1 MKSKKQ
7 IIIQLLGLLIFISS
21 PFLLNASHIIGGKI
35 TYRFLGSNKYEIKLT
50 VYRDC
55 ADLVD
60 FDNPAPIT
68 IFDNSTNAIISNNQL
83 GLYHRDTI
91 HPNNPDPCF
100 IPPAGICVEEGY
112 YLDTVLLPA
121 NTSGYTAT
129 YQRCCHNSSILNIIT
144 PSFNG
149 TTITT
154 NIPPQINNS
163 AVFLNFPPIYI
174 CVNDTFNYS
183 FACTDIDGD
192 SLVYQMCTPLSG
204 ITTFSGQPNPA
215 YPPPYIPIT
224 WSNSFSATNPV
235 VTSNG
240 VNFNSN
246 TGAISFVPTIQG
258 QYAVGI
264 CALEYRNGIL
274 INTNRLEVQFNVVP
288 CYLVS
293 SIPTATNLCV
303 GLGIQFQ
310 NGSTNATS
318 YHWDF
323 GVTSITSDTSNLS
336 SPSYTYPAFGTYSV
350 SLVAINSSYGSCKDT
365 TIKVINVNP
374 LLAPS
379 IPSNYLECYK
389 NNNVSL
395 NVGGVYDNSATFNWN
410 FGNNAIPNTSTI
422 NNPVAHFD
430 TITQNISVIVSQ
442 FGCSDTLHSTVD
454 FINPIPAI
462 PTTTLNCNG
471 SNLTFHN
478 QSSNAT
484 HVFWDFGVPTLTT
497 DTSSQNNPN
506 YIYPMHGIFTITL
519 IAYNGTC
526 SDTVTTQI
534 SVSDTLSLN
543 PINNVETQCLK
554 NNSFNFFANGNYSP
568 TANFY
573 WQFYGSSNTTTL
585 TVENPTNV
593 TYTLTGNHIVNLMVS
608 ENGCST
614 FRQQV
619 IKILPSPKASF
630 TTSDTVGCQPLQ
642 INFINQSI
650 STIPYIVS
658 WEIENNFFNIND
670 TNYIFN
676 NSGLYSV
683 AIIISDTNNCSD
695 TLDKINYINVYP
707 KPKAIAMVNPKTQS
721 ILNPD
726 IDFIDNTI
734 NTHTTN
740 FNFGDNTTSN
750 QKVNNHSYTETGNY
764 NYQLIVVN
772 NFGCSDTTN
781 GVVIIEPFNALFI
794 PNSFTPNN
802 DDLNDTFKPV
812 IPYYKTAFMQI
823 FNRWGALL
831 YSTEDIQNGWNGTYK
846 NARLPNDVYIY
857 KISVEFLDGKTENKN
872 GTVTLIR

>member
-1 MKSKKQ
+1 MRLNKQ
-7 IIIQLLGLLIFISS
+7 IIIQILGLLIFISS
-21 PFLLNASHIIGGKI
+21 PFLLKASHIVGGKI

-55 ADLVD
+55 ADIVD

-68 IFDNSTNAIISNNQL
+68 IFDNTTNAIISNHQL

-121 NTSGYTAT
+121 NVSGYTAT

-163 AVFLNFPPIYI
+163 AIFLNFPPIYV

-183 FACTDIDGD
+183 FASTDIDGD

-204 ITTFSGQPNPA
+204 ITTFSGQPNPS
-215 YPPPYIPIT
+215 YPPPYAPIT
-224 WSNSFSATNPV
+224 WSNSFSATNPIT
-235 VTSNG
+235 TSSG

-246 TGAISFVPTIQG
+246 TGAISFIPTIQG

-274 INTNRLEVQFNVVP
+274 LNTNRLEVQFNVVP

-303 GLGIQFQ
+303 GLNIHFQ

-323 GVTSITSDTSNLS
+323 GETSILSDTSNIS
-336 SPSYTYPAFGTYSV
+336 TPNYSYSTFGTYTV
-350 SLVAINSSYGSCKDT
+350 SLVAINTSYGSCKDT
-365 TIKVINVNP
+365 TIKVIHVNP
-374 LLAPS
+374 LLAPT
-379 IPSNYLECYK
+379 IQPNYLECYK
-389 NNNVSL
+389 NNNVNL
-395 NVGGVYDNSATFNWN
+395 NVNGFYDNSATFNWSL
-410 FGNNAIPNTSTI
+410 GNNATPVNPTTS
-422 NNPVAHFD
+422 NPIIHFD

-442 FGCSDTLHSTVD
+442 FGCSDTLNSVVD

-462 PTTTLNCNG
+462 PTSTLNCNG
-471 SNLTFHN
+471 ANLTFHN
-478 QSSNAT
+478 QSTNAT
-484 HVFWDFGVPTLTT
+484 NVFWDFGVTTLTT

-506 YIYPMHGIFTITL
+506 YIYPMYGIYTITL

-534 SVSDTLSLN
+534 SVNDTLTLN
-543 PINNVETQCLK
+543 PINVVETQCIK
-554 NNSFNFFANGNYSP
+554 NNSFNFFANGSYS
-568 TANFY
+568 TSASFY
-573 WQFYGSSNTTTL
+573 WLFYGSSNTTTL
-585 TVENPTNV
+585 TIENPTNV
-593 TYTLTGNHIVNLMVS
+593 TYTLTGNHLINLMVS
-608 ENGCST
+608 ENGCSA

-619 IKILPSPKASF
+619 IKILPSPSANF
-630 TTSDTVGCQPLQ
+630 VASDTAGCQPLK
-642 INFINQSI
+642 ISFTNQST
-650 STIPYIVS
+650 SNIPYVVS
-658 WEIENNFFNIND
+658 WKIENNLFNKND

-676 NSGLYSV
+676 NSGLYSIYQIV
-683 AIIISDTNNCSD
+683 NDTNNCTD
-695 TLDKINYINVYP
+695 TLKKLNYINVFP
-707 KPKAIAMVNPKTQS
+707 KPKALAIVSPKIES
-721 ILNPD
+721 ILTPN
-726 IDFIDNTI
+726 IDFIDSTLNS
-734 NTHTTN
+734 HTTY
-740 FNFGDNTTSN
+740 FNYGDNTTST
-750 QKVNNHSYTETGNY
+750 QKTNSHIYSEIGNY
-764 NYQLIVVN
+764 DYQLIVVN
-772 NFGCSDTTN
+772 NFGCTDTVN
-781 GVVIIEPFNALFI
+781 GIVIIEPYNALFI

-802 DDLNDTFKPV
+802 DDLNDTFKPI
-812 IPYYKTAFMQI
+812 IPYCKTASMQI
-823 FNRWGALL
+823 YDRWGALV
-831 YSTEDIQNGWNGTYK
+831 YKTNDIQNGWDGTYK
-846 NARLPNDVYIY
+846 NAHLPNDVYVY
-857 KISVEFLDGKTENKN
+857 KITVEYLDNTIKNKN

>member
-1 MKSKKQ
+1 MKPNNQ
-7 IIIQLLGLLIFISS
+7 IIIKLLGLLIFISS
-21 PFLLNASHIIGGKI
+21 PFLLKASHIVGGKI
-35 TYRFLGSNKYEIKLT
+35 TYRFLGSNQYEIKLT

-55 ADLVD
+55 ADIVD

-68 IFDNSTNAIISNNQL
+68 IFDNTTNAIISNNQL

-112 YLDTVLLPA
+112 YLDTVFLPT
-121 NTSGYTAT
+121 NSNGYTAT

-163 AVFLNFPPIYI
+163 AIFLNFPPIYV

-183 FACTDIDGD
+183 FASTDIDGD

-215 YPPPYIPIT
+215 YPPPYSPIN
-224 WSNSFSATNPV
+224 WSSGFSATNPIT
-235 VTSNG
+235 TSSG

-246 TGAISFVPTIQG
+246 TGAISFIPTIQG

-274 INTNRLEVQFNVVP
+274 LNTNRLEVQFNVVP

-293 SIPTATNLCV
+293 SIPTATNLCE
-303 GLGIQFQ
+303 GLDIHFQ

-318 YHWDF
+318 YHWNF
-323 GVTSITSDTSNLS
+323 GDTSTLSDTSNIS
-336 SPSYTYPAFGTYSV
+336 TPTYSYSTYGTYTV
-350 SLVAINSSYGSCKDT
+350 SLVAINTSYGSCKDT

-374 LLAPS
+374 LLAPT
-379 IPSNYLECYK
+379 IQPNYLVCYK
-389 NNNVSL
+389 NNNVNL
-395 NVGGVYDNSATFNWN
+395 NINGFYDNSALFNWSL
-410 FGNNAIPNTSTI
+410 GNNATPNNPII
-422 NNPVAHFD
+422 NNPSVHFD

-442 FGCSDTLHSTVD
+442 FGCSDTLNSVVD

-478 QSSNAT
+478 QSSNST
-484 HVFWDFGVPTLTT
+484 NVFWDFGVTTLTT

-506 YIYPMHGIFTITL
+506 YIYPMYGIYTITL
-519 IAYNGTC
+519 IAYNGSC
-526 SDTVTTQI
+526 SDTATTQI
-534 SVSDTLSLN
+534 SVNDTLILN
-543 PINNVETQCLK
+543 PINVVETQCLK
-554 NNSFNFFANGNYSP
+554 NNSFNFFANGSYNTS
-568 TANFY
+568 ASFY

-585 TVENPTNV
+585 TIENPTNV
-593 TYTLTGNHIVNLMVS
+593 TYTLTGNHLINLMVS
-608 ENGCST
+608 ENGCSV

-619 IKILPSPKASF
+619 IKILSSPIANF
-630 TTSDTVGCQPLQ
+630 VASDTTGCQSLKV
-642 INFINQSI
+642 NFSNQSI
-650 STIPYIVS
+650 SAIPFIS
-658 WEIENNFFNIND
+658 NWNIENNNFNTLNN
-670 TNYIFN
+670 THIFY
-676 NSGLYSV
+676 NSGLYSIYLIV
-683 AIIISDTNNCSD
+683 KDTNNCTD
-695 TLDKINYINVYP
+695 TLKKINYINVYP
-707 KPKAIAMVNPKTQS
+707 KPTALANVNPITTDV
-721 ILNPD
+721 LNPTINFND
-726 IDFIDNTI
+726 ITL

-750 QKVNNHSYTETGNY
+750 QILNSHTYENIGTY
-764 NYQLIVVN
+764 NYQLIVIN
-772 NFGCSDTTN
+772 NFGCRDTTSD
-781 GVVIIEPFNALFI
+781 VITIESINALYV

-802 DDLNDTFKPV
+802 DGLNDVFKPIV
-812 IPYYKTAFMQI
+812 PYYKNATMQI
-823 FNRWGALL
+823 FDRWGVVI
-831 YSTEDIQNGWNGTYK
+831 YTTNDIQNGWNGTYK
-846 NARLPNDVYIY
+846 NTHATNDVYIY
-857 KISVEFLDGKTENKN
+857 KIEVEYLGGTTKN
-872 GTVTLIR
+872 VIGNVTLIR